1 VAREYTER
9 QSGFFASMK
18 EFFGLLCIVVVIRVF
33 LFGLYQVPTG
43 SMETTM
49 LVGERFFADKLSYFF
64 RKPVRGE
71 IISLNAP
78 GFVYSTNPVMK
89 ILQLYLLGPY
99 PFALGPDNWT
109 KRVIGVPGDYVEGKV
124 EDGIP
129 VVYLNGKKLD
139 EPYLNKYPLLQVWL
153 QDPQVL
159 FDSVKKEIQ
168 EKFGRT
174 GVDQA
179 TLEKF
184 VAQKLDCRLRSY
196 DPSVGYDEQPFYR
209 IDPKRIV
216 SPELTLPQ
224 TPIRSDGID
233 IQVRE
238 GENFWNGSDRFSV
251 HLGADE
257 YWCMGDNRLGSSDC
271 RSFGPFKEEWIRG
284 RILFRIWSMNSTESW
299 WIVDLIKNPIDF
311 WQRIR
316 WSRFFQ
322 MVH

>member
-1 VAREYTER
+1 MNLI
-9 QSGFFASMK
+9 F
-18 EFFGLLCIVVVIRVF
+18 
-33 LFGLYQVPTG
+33 
-43 SMETTM
+43 
-49 LVGERFFADKLSYFF
+49 
-64 RKPVRGE
+64 
-71 IISLNAP
+71 
-78 GFVYSTNPVMK
+78 
-89 ILQLYLLGPY
+89 
-99 PFALGPDNWT
+99 
-109 KRVIGVPGDYVEGKV
+109 
-124 EDGIP
+124 
-129 VVYLNGKKLD
+129 
-139 EPYLNKYPLLQVWL
+139 NKYPLMQVWK

-184 VAQKLDCRLRSY
+184 VAQKLDCSPRSY

-257 YWCMGDNRLGSSDC
+257 YWCMGDNRLGSRDC

-284 RILFRIWSMNSTESW
+284 RILFRIWSMDSTESW